1 VTTAL
6 LFGVVASS
14 AFIIGVAIGLFTNPP
29 RRVIAGVLAF
39 GGGILVSALSFDL
52 MEEALEHGHTGYVIG
67 GFMLGAVI
75 YVAIAEIIDRLAAKS
90 PKREGRKAGDVVP
103 DAHRKH
109 ETPEVAA
116 ISGTALLA
124 GTVLDGIPENAAI
137 GISLHADGGGGLGVV
152 LLAAVFMS
160 NLPNTITSTI
170 GMREEGR
177 SARYIFAVWAIVA
190 AACVI
195 AAVAGYALLAGL
207 PGNIIAAMLALAAG
221 SILAMLADTV
231 FPEAFAIG
239 GPTVALATA
248 FGFAGALVLAQLTG
262 GG

>member
-1 VTTAL
+1 MTTAI

-14 AFIIGVAIGLFTNPP
+14 AFILGVGIGLFTKPP
-29 RRVIAGVLAF
+29 RRLVAGVLAF

-52 MEEALEHGHTGYVIG
+52 MEEALEKGHTTFVIG

-75 YVAIAEIIDRLAAKS
+75 YVGIAEIIDRMAAKS
-90 PKREGRKAGDVVP
+90 PKREGRSPQDVVP
-103 DAHRKH
+103 GAHRI
-109 ETPEVAA
+109 PEPPEIAA

-137 GISLHADGGGGLGVV
+137 GISLHAEGQSLGIV

-177 SARYIFAVWAIVA
+177 STRYIFGVWTIVA
-190 AACVI
+190 IACVLS
-195 AAVAGYALLAGL
+195 AVAGYALLGGM
-207 PGNIIAAMLALAAG
+207 PGNLIAAMLALAAG

-239 GPTVALATA
+239 GPVVALSTA
-248 FGFAGALVLAQLTG
+248 VGFASALLLAQMTG